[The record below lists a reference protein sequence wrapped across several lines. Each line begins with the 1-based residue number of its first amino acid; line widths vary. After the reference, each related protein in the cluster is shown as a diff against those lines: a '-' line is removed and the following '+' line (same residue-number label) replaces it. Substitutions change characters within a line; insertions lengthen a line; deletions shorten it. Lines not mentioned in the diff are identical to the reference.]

1 LSQARRR
8 ATILAMEDDDVQTV
22 MTALFAIRADTQEIL
37 RLLSEDDDE
46 EETQEEP

>member
-1 LSQARRR
+1 
-8 ATILAMEDDDVQTV
+8 MQTV
-22 MTALFAIRADTQEIL
+22 MTAVFAIRADTQEIL